1 MRANDS
7 RAGAHRQSPQLFGT
21 IGIDPRSPARRAP
34 VTDQS
39 RVDSTRQN
47 TALILLMCRRAGP
60 RSAKV
65 ERGARSS
72 SNGMTGNSALPRGF
86 NALLGTL
93 TPGRNRKSMGIL
105 PTGRSKEAGSARPQG
120 QTDGGR
126 NLGMN
131 QALHPDPVAA
141 LTLGFWSRHSANYNF
156 LLPPPFSRMPPS
168 DWQQFKPV
176 KSHQGA
182 GGSSSCSLQLSI
194 ADPQTY

>member
-1 MRANDS
+1 M
-7 RAGAHRQSPQLFGT
+7 
-21 IGIDPRSPARRAP
+21 
-34 VTDQS
+34 TDQS
-39 RVDSTRQN
+39 RVNSTRQN
-47 TALILLMCRRAGP
+47 AAQIPLMCRRAGP

-72 SNGMTGNSALPRGF
+72 FNGMTGNSALPRGF

-93 TPGRNRKSMGIL
+93 TPGRNKKSMWIL
-105 PTGRSKEAGSARPQG
+105 PAGRSKEAGSARPQR

-126 NLGMN
+126 NSRMN
-131 QALHPDPVAA
+131 QALHQDPLAA
-141 LTLGFWSRHSANYNF
+141 LTLGFSSRHSANYNF

-182 GGSSSCSLQLSI
+182 GGLSICSLQLSI
-194 ADPQTY
+194 VDLQTY